1 MAAHLDSSKSSL
13 QRLLSLDKS
22 FDSFE
27 QRVQEAARI
36 LDIPLDPQSEL
47 DSPASSSLSH
57 TARLDFVLRWLLDK
71 LSAQP
76 ETCQCLQSW
85 ILLRQIL
92 ERMPSA
98 ALAKSLSVASPLN
111 TCSNALA
118 HILPSVSSPAASTPD
133 DAKQSTKKRK
143 RQSAA
148 NDTTL
153 DHRALIF
160 TQIMASIR
168 LLITRSTQSPSAT
181 DAASEN
187 RVHALLRLDHADLI
201 RFVKHTLYALL
212 NLQTSHNIPTSLVA
226 SSLALNQDLAIL
238 QPNASVDPLD
248 ISFCTECLWPAALLL
263 QSLHLNLVSDSASQQ
278 HTQHAVRSLDRLLA
292 THLFVPARVAFY
304 SSKAIVQKKRQQAE
318 VPGLVQR
325 LEPLRS
331 HITALLDEDTNDLVK
346 QGQLSSAYGCVPL
359 LLDLAVRCAPISNP
373 KQRIVEA
380 PWIHLVFKSLLDTIA
395 SSAKASDV
403 SIVNQKLNEM
413 FNVLSSKS
421 LVLDADVLSE
431 ILDQRCNLSTSH
443 PDFPLVAKILNMNAS
458 MFTDISAVP
467 AKTLFEALTSNGEAK
482 ASAVTSLESSDDWS
496 NPRTICYKIVV
507 PLIHAY
513 ARTRNL
519 PAFLE
524 QWSSCL
530 STQISSRKTSKW
542 LLWADLSLEEA
553 LRDVLETSLT
563 PVQISEL
570 LDSRQNALVQSTSS
584 SSIASPQTFAN
595 IVLLNAV
602 VGAVKTDATI
612 DTLMPHL
619 ESLLFAVESA
629 VLQATEISGP
639 LSAHILGL
647 CSRIYQLWYPIWSTS
662 KSSEEVEMRNATILN
677 GPITKFAMERIQSDS
692 KPKSGA
698 STGTVSEVDSAFVF
712 ITSTCDMQRQVTGH
726 ESDYAHLFCRAA
738 LPSADGEKSSSY
750 AAQRSAAFLTV
761 LTDFPRLLTC
771 IPATERVQLFMT
783 VLSSFFSHSSQ
794 SSSVLL
800 EFLDAVFASSDL
812 PTKDDLFTVVCEAM
826 ESSDAS
832 GSWLDMLLQ
841 WPLKGFSRSQREK
854 ILDVIVS
861 SATKEMFNGQAKQQA
876 LDLTAELLELPN
888 ATAKIS
894 VSPTVLWDLAGVS
907 YNSAELNALEDIC
920 QRLLGHIID
929 TKEQDRSK
937 SYLEQLSGL
946 VSNFVSKQKDLGLP
960 STPGRLLLVKALFEA
975 SEARLTQEELS
986 NLSHRSSSTIDS
998 LVKRLWEILSSSTDG
1013 ELSGDAFD
1021 KARIAVQVYTG
1032 MPASILNSGGSSTE
1046 KYAKRF
1052 AKKLRSLVEEPD
1064 GVPAPILVRCFQQLS
1079 SAASKADPIDICT
1092 TAEHLLTQETDA
1104 GQYWTITNSVIKAV
1118 QSISEDEKLS
1128 LIERILPASVQ
1139 QCTAEKVMLARCIIS
1154 AMHVSRKHGIATSG
1168 TGSVSVLVRLLEL
1181 LNACSEYNVHQ
1192 QLVACVTAVLRE
1204 QPNLVTQYSAEMTI
1218 ATVTTLA
1225 SPSSPIKSVKQASL
1239 MFDGLCTITQ
1249 SLLQFHR
1256 PSLGGRFHLLV
1267 PLMQRLLACLFMPSS
1282 RDAGTVNRFKHP
1294 AWLDPTNA
1302 PLSSKHAQR
1311 FSRLLENLCNPPQFN
1326 VAGSRGK
1333 AAELVDET
1341 RKARMHIAQHA
1352 PHILHYYCTLILNGK
1367 LGEGMR
1373 DALTP
1378 GMWAVIDVAE
1388 IGADDSRGVK
1398 ALSSSMGNADRAVLR
1413 GIWEDWRRFGGAWKG

>member
-530 STQISSRKTSKW
+530 STQISSKKTSKW
-542 LLWADLSLEEA
+542 LLWA
-553 LRDVLETSLT
+553 
-563 PVQISEL
+563 
-570 LDSRQNALVQSTSS
+570 
-584 SSIASPQTFAN
+584 
-595 IVLLNAV
+595 
-602 VGAVKTDATI
+602 
-612 DTLMPHL
+612 
-619 ESLLFAVESA
+619 
-629 VLQATEISGP
+629 
-639 LSAHILGL
+639 
-647 CSRIYQLWYPIWSTS
+647 
-662 KSSEEVEMRNATILN
+662 
-677 GPITKFAMERIQSDS
+677 
-692 KPKSGA
+692 
-698 STGTVSEVDSAFVF
+698 
-712 ITSTCDMQRQVTGH
+712 
-726 ESDYAHLFCRAA
+726 
-738 LPSADGEKSSSY
+738 
-750 AAQRSAAFLTV
+750 
-761 LTDFPRLLTC
+761 
-771 IPATERVQLFMT
+771 
-783 VLSSFFSHSSQ
+783 
-794 SSSVLL
+794 
-800 EFLDAVFASSDL
+800 
-812 PTKDDLFTVVCEAM
+812 
-826 ESSDAS
+826 
-832 GSWLDMLLQ
+832 
-841 WPLKGFSRSQREK
+841 
-854 ILDVIVS
+854 
-861 SATKEMFNGQAKQQA
+861 
-876 LDLTAELLELPN
+876 
-888 ATAKIS
+888 
-894 VSPTVLWDLAGVS
+894 
-907 YNSAELNALEDIC
+907 
-920 QRLLGHIID
+920 
-929 TKEQDRSK
+929 
-937 SYLEQLSGL
+937 
-946 VSNFVSKQKDLGLP
+946 
-960 STPGRLLLVKALFEA
+960 
-975 SEARLTQEELS
+975 
-986 NLSHRSSSTIDS
+986 
-998 LVKRLWEILSSSTDG
+998 
-1013 ELSGDAFD
+1013 
-1021 KARIAVQVYTG
+1021 
-1032 MPASILNSGGSSTE
+1032 
-1046 KYAKRF
+1046 
-1052 AKKLRSLVEEPD
+1052 
-1064 GVPAPILVRCFQQLS
+1064 
-1079 SAASKADPIDICT
+1079 
-1092 TAEHLLTQETDA
+1092 
-1104 GQYWTITNSVIKAV
+1104 
-1118 QSISEDEKLS
+1118 
-1128 LIERILPASVQ
+1128 
-1139 QCTAEKVMLARCIIS
+1139 
-1154 AMHVSRKHGIATSG
+1154 
-1168 TGSVSVLVRLLEL
+1168 
-1181 LNACSEYNVHQ
+1181 
-1192 QLVACVTAVLRE
+1192 
-1204 QPNLVTQYSAEMTI
+1204 
-1218 ATVTTLA
+1218 
-1225 SPSSPIKSVKQASL
+1225 
-1239 MFDGLCTITQ
+1239 
-1249 SLLQFHR
+1249 
-1256 PSLGGRFHLLV
+1256 
-1267 PLMQRLLACLFMPSS
+1267 
-1282 RDAGTVNRFKHP
+1282 
-1294 AWLDPTNA
+1294 
-1302 PLSSKHAQR
+1302 
-1311 FSRLLENLCNPPQFN
+1311 
-1326 VAGSRGK
+1326 
-1333 AAELVDET
+1333 
-1341 RKARMHIAQHA
+1341 
-1352 PHILHYYCTLILNGK
+1352 
-1367 LGEGMR
+1367 
-1373 DALTP
+1373 
-1378 GMWAVIDVAE
+1378 
-1388 IGADDSRGVK
+1388 
-1398 ALSSSMGNADRAVLR
+1398 
-1413 GIWEDWRRFGGAWKG
+1413 

>member
-524 QWSSCL
+524 Q
-530 STQISSRKTSKW
+530 
-542 LLWADLSLEEA
+542 
-553 LRDVLETSLT
+553 
-563 PVQISEL
+563 
-570 LDSRQNALVQSTSS
+570 
-584 SSIASPQTFAN
+584 
-595 IVLLNAV
+595 
-602 VGAVKTDATI
+602 
-612 DTLMPHL
+612 
-619 ESLLFAVESA
+619 
-629 VLQATEISGP
+629 
-639 LSAHILGL
+639 
-647 CSRIYQLWYPIWSTS
+647 
-662 KSSEEVEMRNATILN
+662 
-677 GPITKFAMERIQSDS
+677 
-692 KPKSGA
+692 
-698 STGTVSEVDSAFVF
+698 
-712 ITSTCDMQRQVTGH
+712 
-726 ESDYAHLFCRAA
+726 
-738 LPSADGEKSSSY
+738 
-750 AAQRSAAFLTV
+750 
-761 LTDFPRLLTC
+761 
-771 IPATERVQLFMT
+771 
-783 VLSSFFSHSSQ
+783 
-794 SSSVLL
+794 
-800 EFLDAVFASSDL
+800 
-812 PTKDDLFTVVCEAM
+812 
-826 ESSDAS
+826 
-832 GSWLDMLLQ
+832 
-841 WPLKGFSRSQREK
+841 
-854 ILDVIVS
+854 
-861 SATKEMFNGQAKQQA
+861 
-876 LDLTAELLELPN
+876 
-888 ATAKIS
+888 
-894 VSPTVLWDLAGVS
+894 
-907 YNSAELNALEDIC
+907 
-920 QRLLGHIID
+920 
-929 TKEQDRSK
+929 
-937 SYLEQLSGL
+937 
-946 VSNFVSKQKDLGLP
+946 
-960 STPGRLLLVKALFEA
+960 
-975 SEARLTQEELS
+975 
-986 NLSHRSSSTIDS
+986 
-998 LVKRLWEILSSSTDG
+998 
-1013 ELSGDAFD
+1013 
-1021 KARIAVQVYTG
+1021 
-1032 MPASILNSGGSSTE
+1032 
-1046 KYAKRF
+1046 
-1052 AKKLRSLVEEPD
+1052 
-1064 GVPAPILVRCFQQLS
+1064 
-1079 SAASKADPIDICT
+1079 
-1092 TAEHLLTQETDA
+1092 
-1104 GQYWTITNSVIKAV
+1104 
-1118 QSISEDEKLS
+1118 
-1128 LIERILPASVQ
+1128 
-1139 QCTAEKVMLARCIIS
+1139 
-1154 AMHVSRKHGIATSG
+1154 
-1168 TGSVSVLVRLLEL
+1168 
-1181 LNACSEYNVHQ
+1181 
-1192 QLVACVTAVLRE
+1192 
-1204 QPNLVTQYSAEMTI
+1204 
-1218 ATVTTLA
+1218 
-1225 SPSSPIKSVKQASL
+1225 
-1239 MFDGLCTITQ
+1239 
-1249 SLLQFHR
+1249 
-1256 PSLGGRFHLLV
+1256 
-1267 PLMQRLLACLFMPSS
+1267 
-1282 RDAGTVNRFKHP
+1282 
-1294 AWLDPTNA
+1294 
-1302 PLSSKHAQR
+1302 
-1311 FSRLLENLCNPPQFN
+1311 
-1326 VAGSRGK
+1326 
-1333 AAELVDET
+1333 
-1341 RKARMHIAQHA
+1341 
-1352 PHILHYYCTLILNGK
+1352 
-1367 LGEGMR
+1367 
-1373 DALTP
+1373 
-1378 GMWAVIDVAE
+1378 
-1388 IGADDSRGVK
+1388 
-1398 ALSSSMGNADRAVLR
+1398 
-1413 GIWEDWRRFGGAWKG
+1413 